1 MAQAA
6 ACCSYSH
13 TACSLSCFH
22 VAACCLVPAFRLPS
36 NLPLALQPSLPP
48 APCPCPCPCLQ
59 DADVYI
65 LDDPLSAVDVHVG
78 RHIFDRF
85 IQGAAA
91 GTTRLLVT
99 NQLQYTQHA
108 DRVVVLEDGNMVAQV
123 RGRVGDWVGRERE
136 AADSLLAVFARN
148 HSSVQLER
156 ASAHCCSSS
165 AHPGPCLPV
174 STPLPAL
181 AAGHV

>member
-1 MAQAA
+1 
-6 ACCSYSH
+6 
-13 TACSLSCFH
+13 
-22 VAACCLVPAFRLPS
+22 
-36 NLPLALQPSLPP
+36 LPP
-48 APCPCPCPCLQ
+48 ALCFCLQ

-99 NQLQYTQHA
+99 NQLQYTQYA

-123 RGRVGDWVGRERE
+123 RGTASQPQGGWPGRAELRGG
-136 AADSLLAVFARN
+136 LAGQ
-148 HSSVQLER
+148 S
-156 ASAHCCSSS
+156 
-165 AHPGPCLPV
+165 
-174 STPLPAL
+174 
-181 AAGHV
+181 